1 MSLRIADDGEVLL
14 KGGNVCLGYLD
25 DPEAT
30 AELIDADG
38 WMHSGDTGVF
48 DGYGCLRIT
57 GRKKDLIITAAGKNI
72 TPQEIETDLENDPLI
87 SEAILVGEGRRYL
100 TVLITLD
107 AEALTLWAQQH
118 NKLGDLEALGADP
131 DVLAV
136 IQDAI
141 DRVNNKRSH
150 AEGIRKF
157 RLLAHDLTSE
167 AGELTPTMKVK
178 RAVVYDHYAA
188 MIEELYAGT

>member
-1 MSLRIADDGEVLL
+1 MGHGA
-14 KGGNVCLGYLD
+14 
-25 DPEAT
+25 
-30 AELIDADG
+30 
-38 WMHSGDTGVF
+38 
-48 DGYGCLRIT
+48 
-57 GRKKDLIITAAGKNI
+57 KKDLIITAAGKNI
-72 TPQEIETDLENDPLI
+72 TPQEIETDLENNPLI

-100 TVLITLD
+100 AVLVTL
-107 AEALTLWAQQH
+107 EPEGVNLWAQEH

-131 DVLAV
+131 DLLAA

-141 DRVNNKRSH
+141 DRVNEKRSH

-157 RLLAHDLTSE
+157 RLLAHDLTAE

-178 RAVVYDHYAA
+178 RAVVYGHYAD